1 MSSKKFRAYS
11 PNQTFLMPPSMRE
24 WLPEDHLAY
33 FVSDTLDEMDL
44 SEIEGVYER
53 NLVGYP
59 PYHPQMMVKVLLY
72 AYCMVKVLLY
82 AYCTGVYSSRK
93 IAKKLEGDVAF
104 RVLAAENRPDFRTIS
119 DFRKLQWGL

>member
-72 AYCMVKVLLY
+72 AYC
-82 AYCTGVYSSRK
+82 TGVYSSRK